1 LGFEELPFSL
11 QPPRV
16 SESHKSRDTNR
27 QVRYLSDECYRVLGL
42 GRSDGLPVVGPDLV
56 GRIHPDDRERVLAIL
71 SASIEGAKDFELECR
86 SLGPDGGTRDLYVVG
101 HPGARPQNES
111 LNAPFTLVG
120 RDLYRLDCRSCHG
133 PDGRGAPPEIN
144 SILDPV
150 RATSAASIEE
160 RQRDQGR
167 HLPRGMSQQL
177 AAEANKAL
185 LDRIANGGKK
195 MPPFRHLA
203 GDEVTALVEY
213 VKTLAGIP
221 AGEQHPRT
229 VTESVVRAGEH
240 LVKGTCHVC
249 HPATGPGPSH
259 MMMYMRGVIPSLASM
274 PQQMSPA
281 AVLGKVRAGA
291 YGGIGMMARTS
302 RMPVF
307 GYLTDEEV
315 MAAYIYLSRYS
326 PVAE

>member
-1 LGFEELPFSL
+1 
-11 QPPRV
+11 
-16 SESHKSRDTNR
+16 
-27 QVRYLSDECYRVLGL
+27 
-42 GRSDGLPVVGPDLV
+42 
-56 GRIHPDDRERVLAIL
+56 
-71 SASIEGAKDFELECR
+71 
-86 SLGPDGGTRDLYVVG
+86 
-101 HPGARPQNES
+101 
-111 LNAPFTLVG
+111 
-120 RDLYRLDCRSCHG
+120 
-133 PDGRGAPPEIN
+133 
-144 SILDPV
+144 
-150 RATSAASIEE
+150 
-160 RQRDQGR
+160 
-167 HLPRGMSQQL
+167 MSQQL

-291 YGGIGMMARTS
+291 YGGIGMMAGRRACPCSDTS
-302 RMPVF
+302 RTRRSWPPTSTSP
-307 GYLTDEEV
+307 GIRPSPSRRRPQELTDPLIPTV
-315 MAAYIYLSRYS
+315 MGWGWL
-326 PVAE
+326 